1 MVIAVN
7 KLERNVMEKLAVTLL
22 EGRYFE
28 DTAEICKKH
37 LINLPEGTDMIL
49 YTDMAHKEKYE
60 SDFKAQNIDVIIKEY
75 DQNFPIPI
83 EIKYISGMEK
93 IIADE
98 RMKNILNFCLV
109 TTSEKFW
116 RELFE
121 YDRTLM
127 IHRDTM
133 VLRKGIEEFYE
144 YDYIGAPCY
153 NYIKDQTIQ
162 NSGFSLRNPK
172 IMEYISRVYGWKAD
186 IQDMMVA
193 GQYSSAWFFAED
205 IFYCTRMIKHN
216 IGNYAPLE
224 AAKRFSCEMRFEL
237 GTLGY
242 HAIERYMNED
252 QIKQINEQYNY

>member
-1 MVIAVN
+1 MVIAVK

-37 LINLPEGTDMIL
+37 LNWLPEGTDMIL
-49 YTDMAHKEKYE
+49 YTDLQHKEKYE
-60 SDFKAQNIDVIIKEY
+60 TDFKAQNIDVIIKEY

-83 EIKYISGMEK
+83 EVKYISGMEK
-93 IIADE
+93 ITSDE

-109 TTSEKFW
+109 TTSREFW
-116 RELFE
+116 LDLLQ
-121 YDRTLM
+121 YHRTIM

-133 VLRKGIEEFYE
+133 ILRKGIEEFLE
-144 YDYIGAPCY
+144 YDYVGAPCY
-153 NYIKDQTIQ
+153 NYVKDQTIQ

-172 IMEYISRVYGWKAD
+172 IMEYISRVYGWKKD
-186 IQDMMVA
+186 IQDMMVV

-205 IFYCTRMIKHN
+205 IFYCTRMIKYN

-224 AAKRFSCEMRFEL
+224 VAKRFSCEMRFEL

-242 HAIERYMNED
+242 HAIDRYMNED
-252 QIKQINEQYNY
+252 QVKQINEQYNY

>member
-1 MVIAVN
+1 MVIAVK

-37 LINLPEGTDMIL
+37 LNMLPEGTDMIL
-49 YTDMAHKEKYE
+49 YTDLQHKEKYE
-60 SDFKAQNIDVIIKEY
+60 TDFKAQNIDVIIKEY

-83 EIKYISGMEK
+83 EVKYISGMEK
-93 IIADE
+93 ITSDE

-109 TTSEKFW
+109 TTSREFW
-116 RELFE
+116 LDLLQ
-121 YDRTLM
+121 YHRTVM

-133 VLRKGIEEFYE
+133 ILRKGIEEFLE
-144 YDYIGAPCY
+144 YDYVGAPCY
-153 NYIKDQTIQ
+153 NYVKDQTIQ

-172 IMEYISRVYGWKAD
+172 IMEYISRVYGWKKD
-186 IQDMMVA
+186 IQDMMVV

-205 IFYCTRMIKHN
+205 IFYCTRMIKYN

-242 HAIERYMNED
+242 HAIDRYMNED
-252 QIKQINEQYNY
+252 QVKQINEQYNY

>member
-1 MVIAVN
+1 
-7 KLERNVMEKLAVTLL
+7 MEKLAVTLL

-37 LINLPEGTDMIL
+37 LNWLPEGTDMIL
-49 YTDMAHKEKYE
+49 YTDLQHKEKYE
-60 SDFKAQNIDVIIKEY
+60 TDFKAQNIDVIIKEY
-75 DQNFPIPI
+75 DQNFAIPI
-83 EIKYISGMEK
+83 EVKYISGMEK
-93 IIADE
+93 ITSDE

-109 TTSEKFW
+109 TTSREFW
-116 RELFE
+116 LDLLP
-121 YDRTLM
+121 YHRTIM

-133 VLRKGIEEFYE
+133 ILRKGIEEFLE

-153 NYIKDQTIQ
+153 NYVKDQTIQ
-162 NSGFSLRNPK
+162 NSGLSLRNPK
-172 IMEYISRVYGWKAD
+172 IMEYISRVYGWKKD
-186 IQDMMVA
+186 IQDMMVV

-252 QIKQINEQYNY
+252 QVKQINEQYNY

>member
-1 MVIAVN
+1 MVITVN

-37 LINLPEGTDMIL
+37 LNMLPEGTDMIL
-49 YTDMAHKEKYE
+49 YTDLAHKEKYE
-60 SDFKAQNIDVIIKEY
+60 TDFKAQKIDVIIKEY
-75 DQNFPIPI
+75 DQNFPVPI
-83 EIKYISGMEK
+83 EIKFISGMEK
-93 IIADE
+93 MIADE
-98 RMKNILNFCLV
+98 RMKNILNYCLV

-116 RELFE
+116 LELFH

-133 VLRKGIEEFYE
+133 VLRKGIEEFYQ

-172 IMEYISRVYGWKAD
+172 VMEYISRVYGWKRD
-186 IQDMMVA
+186 IQDMMVV

-205 IFYCTRMIKHN
+205 IFFCLRLIKHKA
-216 IGNYAPLE
+216 GTLAPLE
-224 AAKRFSCEMRFEL
+224 AAKRFSCEVKYEL

-242 HAIERYMNED
+242 HAIERYMTED
-252 QIKQINEQYNY
+252 EVKRINEQYNY